1 MNGWELPCCLKSIV
15 LPCCLNMYLDSRA
28 ATAGTTKAGIHGS
41 SGVVWWCAVE
51 CLWQTGNWQPSFTT

>member
-41 SGVVWWCAVE
+41 SGLMLVRMHTA
-51 CLWQTGNWQPSFTT
+51 